1 MGVLGLVGD
10 VGWVGAVASV
20 DVASLTSDEM
30 LSVVAGAGVLF
41 SATMLSLIVGML
53 TCGTGVV
60 GSHDAW

>member
-1 MGVLGLVGD
+1 MGWVGD

-41 SATMLSLIVGML
+41 SATMLSLIASVLM
-53 TCGTGVV
+53 CGTGVV